1 MGLEIGVCVFVEK
14 KGWLVV
20 IFIEGGKK
28 GGGGGGGPIPILF
41 LDGGGKGRVC
51 LELELEL
58 GFFSGM
64 GIVLI
69 AQRRKRADSSLF
81 YFLPP
86 RLAILAVQPTYCVS
100 RPTPATYDVMR
111 V

>member
-1 MGLEIGVCVFVEK
+1 MGLEIIGVCVFVEK

-86 RLAILAVQPTYCVS
+86 RLAIFAVQPHPYLL
-100 RPTPATYDVMR
+100 R
-111 V
+111 VVPYPCHL

>member
-1 MGLEIGVCVFVEK
+1 MGLEIGVYVFVEK
-14 KGWLVV
+14 KGWPVM

-51 LELELEL
+51 LKLELEL

-64 GIVLI
+64 EIVLI

-86 RLAILAVQPTYCVS
+86 RLAIFAVQPHPYLL
-100 RPTPATYDVMR
+100 R
-111 V
+111 VAPYTCHL

>member
-28 GGGGGGGPIPILF
+28 GGGGGGPIPILF

-86 RLAILAVQPTYCVS
+86 RLAIFAVQPHPYLL
-100 RPTPATYDVMR
+100 R
-111 V
+111 VVPYPCHL

>member
-1 MGLEIGVCVFVEK
+1 MGLEIIGVCVFVEK

-28 GGGGGGGPIPILF
+28 GGGGGGPIPILF

-86 RLAILAVQPTYCVS
+86 RLAIFAVQPHPYLL
-100 RPTPATYDVMR
+100 R
-111 V
+111 VVPYPCHL

>member
-64 GIVLI
+64 EIVLI
-69 AQRRKRADSSLF
+69 VQRRKRADSSLF

-86 RLAILAVQPTYCVS
+86 RLAIFAVQPHPYLL
-100 RPTPATYDVMR
+100 R
-111 V
+111 VAPYPCHL